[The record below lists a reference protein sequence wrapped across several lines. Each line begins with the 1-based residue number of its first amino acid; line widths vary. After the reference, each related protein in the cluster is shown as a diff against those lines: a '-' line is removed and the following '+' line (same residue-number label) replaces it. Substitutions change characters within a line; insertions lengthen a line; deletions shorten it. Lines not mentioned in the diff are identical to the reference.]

1 MCYLFEFDVVVFF
14 LTICDLPSTTSPC
27 RFQPKAVSLSAPAK
41 SGAGIGTLKMLQAT
55 YDAPAS
61 FMSCARLYLNGGLGG
76 APQGAPVACNAGSS
90 NPFSPPP

>member
-1 MCYLFEFDVVVFF
+1 MFEFDVVVSFF
-14 LTICDLPSTTSPC
+14 NNLRSSFHDFPLPFSTE
-27 RFQPKAVSLSAPAK
+27 
-41 SGAGIGTLKMLQAT
+41 SGIFIHLQNQVPGLRTLKNLQAT